1 MHRPMTFLVLGLLA
15 AAWPVGSRAATEEA
29 FTCRHGQ
36 EERRVELQS
45 ADAASRVPCQVVYWR
60 DARQAAN
67 GEAIWTADHDF
78 GFCIERTRDL
88 VQRLEEGGW
97 SCAKIAPPTS
107 AAQSTPTPAPAP
119 ARVPVPAPAPATST
133 TQSSPASAPASAP
146 PPRETA
152 PPPADADRTNLD
164 EALARDLKRLDELT
178 ASPGARFQVQSA
190 ALGDLDRD
198 GINDAAVLMIY
209 RTEATE
215 TAQFLVAY
223 RFDGST
229 FRPAARTYLGGPGG
243 DARASDIERIADGRI
258 VVLFQVRQPG
268 DPECCP
274 SGSRRES
281 YVLKDGNLIE
291 LASGAAS

>member
-1 MHRPMTFLVLGLLA
+1 MHRPMMFLAIGLLA
-15 AAWPVGSRAATEEA
+15 VAWPVGSQAETEEA

-36 EERRVELQS
+36 VERRVELQS
-45 ADAASRVPCQVVYWR
+45 ADATSHVPCRVVYWR
-60 DARQAAN
+60 DARQSAKGQAL
-67 GEAIWTADHDF
+67 WTADHDF

-97 SCAKIAPPTS
+97 SCTKTASPTS
-107 AAQSTPTPAPAP
+107 AAQSTPAPAPAP
-119 ARVPVPAPAPATST
+119 GRVPLPTPAPATST
-133 TQSSPASAPASAP
+133 THSSPASAPASAP
-146 PPRETA
+146 APRETA
-152 PPPADADRTNLD
+152 PSPADADRTNLD

-190 ALGDLDRD
+190 ELGDLDRD

-209 RTEATE
+209 RTEAPE
-215 TAQFLVAY
+215 SAQFLVAY

-229 FRPAARTYLGGPGG
+229 FRPAARTYLPVAGG
-243 DARASDIERIADGRI
+243 DVRASDIERIADGRI

>member
-1 MHRPMTFLVLGLLA
+1 MHRPMMFLTFGLLA

-36 EERRVELQS
+36 VERRVELQS
-45 ADAASRVPCQVVYWR
+45 TDATSHVPCQVVYWR
-60 DARQAAN
+60 DARQSAN
-67 GEAIWTADHDF
+67 GQTLWTADHDF

-107 AAQSTPTPAPAP
+107 AAQSTPAPAPAP
-119 ARVPVPAPAPATST
+119 VLVPTPAPPTST
-133 TQSSPASAPASAP
+133 AQSTSARAPASVPA
-146 PPRETA
+146 PRETA
-152 PPPADADRTNLD
+152 PPLAAADRTNLD
-164 EALARDLKRLDELT
+164 EALARDLKRLDELS
-178 ASPGARFQVQSA
+178 ASPGARFEVQST

-209 RTEATE
+209 RTEAAE
-215 TAQFLVAY
+215 GAQFLVAY
-223 RFDGST
+223 RFDGNT
-229 FRPAARTYLGGPGG
+229 FRPAARTYLGAPSG
-243 DARASDIERIADGRI
+243 DAHASDIERIAEGRV
-258 VVLFQVRQPG
+258 VVLFRVRQPG

-274 SGSRRES
+274 SGSQRES
-281 YVLKDGNLIE
+281 YVLKDGNLIG

>member
-1 MHRPMTFLVLGLLA
+1 MHRPMMFVALGLLA

-45 ADAASRVPCQVVYWR
+45 ADATSRVPCQVVYWR
-60 DARQAAN
+60 DARKSAN
-67 GEAIWTADHDF
+67 GQAIWTADHDF

-107 AAQSTPTPAPAP
+107 AAQSTPTTAPVPSPAPPTSAARSTPAPAP
-119 ARVPVPAPAPATST
+119 APAPAPYE
-133 TQSSPASAPASAP
+133 AP
-146 PPRETA
+146 PP
-152 PPPADADRTNLD
+152 PPPADRATLD
-164 EALARDLKRLDELT
+164 EALARDLKRLAELN
-178 ASPGARFQVQSA
+178 ASPGARFDVQSA
-190 ALGDLDRD
+190 VLGDLDRD
-198 GINDAAVLMIY
+198 GIDDAAVLMIY
-209 RTEATE
+209 RTEAPE
-215 TAQFLVAY
+215 SAQFLVAY

-243 DARASDIERIADGRI
+243 DVRASGIERIADGRI
-258 VVLFQVRQPG
+258 VVLFQVRQPA